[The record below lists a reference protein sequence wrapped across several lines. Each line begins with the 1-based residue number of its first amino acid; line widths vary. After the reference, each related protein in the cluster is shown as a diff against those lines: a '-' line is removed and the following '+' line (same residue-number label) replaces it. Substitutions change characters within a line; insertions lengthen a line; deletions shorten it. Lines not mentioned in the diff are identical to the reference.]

1 MQDEFGPHSTDAI
14 WAAARVAEAYVR
26 RLQRGEGELR
36 GNREHGIWR
45 NPDFVDQQLLIF
57 WRTLQYLRRPD
68 RDRQLAAH
76 IAHHALHY
84 QYLQDDD
91 DPNAIIDNPYD
102 YGPAPSHGP
111 APRPAHRTAA
121 VRRAAALAAA
131 AADDT
136 DDDSLDN
143 LSVDD
148 DFFAGNLPAAAP
160 AAAAAPDFDTDSPDS
175 DLDLEYEPESDT
187 ESESV
192 YYDAAPYVDDA
203 DNTNIA
209 ADAAVADADAGG
221 H

>member
-36 GNREHGIWR
+36 GQREHGIWR

-111 APRPAHRTAA
+111 APRAA
-121 VRRAAALAAA
+121 PIRRSRARGAAAAA

-136 DDDSLDN
+136 DDDFLDN
-143 LSVDD
+143 LTDD
-148 DFFAGNLPAAAP
+148 DDYFFANLPAEADPTASE
-160 AAAAAPDFDTDSPDS
+160 FDTESLPDS

-187 ESESV
+187 DSESV
-192 YYDAAPYVDDA
+192 YYDAAPYDDDD